1 MKDLVYGQSPLER
14 AVRPGTTHRH
24 YKYGRLYRVLSISD
38 YTGERRQK
46 PGVLTRHEQ
55 GFDEGEKLV
64 TYLGLYDNPHGN
76 RECSRPLYEW
86 IERVEAPFVSNDPVL
101 RYTPVE
107 FDFDR
112 CLSAAPPE
120 TPDPRESHPSAW
132 RPCVRRHGHDG
143 DHVYDLSTND
153 HRQVA
158 ELERRLP
165 DDAYRQA
172 ELAKFQQRAWVATQA
187 WGT

>member
-1 MKDLVYGQSPLER
+1 MSKLED

-24 YKYGRLYRVLSISD
+24 YKYGRLYRVLVIAD

-46 PGVLTRHEQ
+46 PQILTPYTQ

-64 TYLGLYDNPHGN
+64 VYLGLYDNPHGN

-86 IERVEAPFVSNDPVL
+86 LERVVAPLISNDPVL

-107 FDFDR
+107 VDFVR
-112 CLSAAPPE
+112 CSSTQPPE
-120 TPDPRESHPSAW
+120 TPDPAESHWSEW
-132 RPCVRRHGHDG
+132 RPCVRRRDHQG

-153 HRQVA
+153 HRRVA
-158 ELERRLP
+158 ELEKDPLSSV
-165 DDAYRQA
+165 YRQRKLA
-172 ELAKFQQRAWVATQA
+172 EYQQKAWAATQA